1 MKKIVFLFAVFT
13 ALFGLTFVSAQVTDT
28 IVSLAPSNRNVLL
41 EVFTSIGCSH
51 CSDGDRI
58 SNELATAHPGRVNV
72 INIHE
77 GGYASN
83 TYTTEFGT
91 ALRLQSNLG
100 GYPQGTVNRHLF
112 SGTAT
117 AMNRTD
123 WTGKANQILAT
134 TSPVNIAAKGTLDW
148 ATRTLNI
155 RVQLYYT
162 ANQTVTSNSLNIAI
176 VQDNVLGPQSGDF
189 YNPTQIVGDLY
200 NHNDMLRHLITEQW
214 GDTISTIA
222 QGTLVEKTYQYVIP
236 DQFGSPNPIAAPLE
250 DLRFIAF
257 VCEGHQEVLT
267 SVEIPI
273 QMVEQPPFTVAH
285 GAQTSSHSPFF
296 TDNTNRYTRNQVIY
310 PAAMLSELVGND
322 ISAVTFYLQTP
333 PDSALTCSF
342 RVKVGTVNVSQFT
355 NNSFVNTNSAPI
367 SYNGTVAVAADNTL
381 TIHFDEPYTY
391 NGGNMLLELFTTT
404 PGVDPAAT
412 FYGITAT
419 NGSLYSN
426 SPNTWNFA
434 NKTLEDFI
442 PKTTF
447 TCVWADT
454 CSPQNLAVSEI
465 TGSSA
470 FLTWEPAHSTVPSHY
485 EVSYRVAGAADWTVA
500 AASTTDEYLLL
511 TGLQPQTNYEVR
523 MHALCGGSFSD
534 YLTAAFSTGCSGGYT
549 SPTPIGDFTNPST
562 NSLPLY
568 LGYRYCYTQQ
578 IFKADELNGAKRM
591 DGIAI
596 QYVNS
601 LYNAPRNIDIYLG
614 HTTKENFAS
623 DNSWIPLSSLS
634 LVFSGTVTFNDSG
647 EDFWFWIPF
656 DTIFNYNG
664 TDNLVVVFDDNT
676 GTALSP
682 SERFYNHYAYAS
694 SRYACSSSN
703 IDPSSPTGSSNTS
716 NYRANILM
724 PGSCI
729 SDGCD
734 RANVA
739 VTDITVTSALL
750 HFSAGNGSSGFEL
763 QYKRTADST
772 FTTLN
777 ATGNTYQL
785 TGLKHNTEYT
795 VRIRSLCAGSQS
807 NWKETTFTTA
817 VIYFPR
823 VYASEGGTG
832 NGGSWESAAG
842 DLNYA
847 LSTAAAIHNTF
858 GTWPDVWVAQG
869 TYYGDSVSANA
880 FTMIEGINVY
890 GGFAGNETELS
901 QRDVHAHPSI
911 LDGQHS
917 QRVLN
922 QPVIFT
928 KNTVWDGFTIQ
939 NGHTTGDGGGARL
952 RANTDLYNCTFLDNT
967 GANGGGLYAFSATA
981 YNHIFDCY
989 FKGNVATAD
998 GGGLYGERVDAVR
1011 CAFTHNV
1018 ANGNGGGICL
1028 YSSNSNTPHLS
1039 NCLIANNTAANGG
1052 GLWNYQGATYIENTT
1067 FVHNSASGNGAGIY
1081 DRGPIAQ
1088 MVNCIIWGNRTTAD
1102 AVSSIYQHVVSTSP
1116 KLLYNA
1122 VEGGLDGEGNIT
1134 LTSTNTGGSLFSPRF
1149 VHPSNS
1155 VGASDSTANADWHLS
1170 YGSPCVNSGRESG
1183 SNFFTSAF
1191 DTVDLDNGPR
1201 ILHDT
1206 IDMGCY
1212 ESDYNTSPMPQYGN
1226 IIYVTEQGAG
1236 TQFGDSWG
1244 NASASIADA
1253 QALAQSHN
1261 AVVWVAKGTYYGNT
1275 TSDNAFDM
1283 VAGVSVYG
1291 GFEGNEPTD
1300 YDLSQRDFETNASI
1314 LDGQNARRV
1323 LNQPSNFTEAT
1334 AVTWDGFTIQHGRT
1348 SGYGAGVYLRQN
1360 VTLSHCIIQNN
1371 NVYYYSSTGSAVSS
1385 YGAGVF
1391 SYLTLSAGMRPNLIS
1406 DCIIRNNSFENN
1418 SSLTGRGAGL
1428 CIKGTKLI
1436 RTEISHNTTP
1446 SYGGGIYS
1454 YADDTLSN
1462 CLIHS
1467 NSASFGGGIYINGGS
1482 NIYTNCD
1489 IVGNTVSS
1497 NGGGIYSN
1505 DNTLPEFTNCI
1516 IWGNRKSGN
1525 PNNSNPN
1532 IVCTYSAVEGGY
1544 DGVGNIALASE
1555 NTGSDPLSPRFKH
1568 PSSSSGVS
1576 NNPDYSDWRLAFG
1589 SPCVNIGTNTGADT
1603 IDLDGNNRIQK
1614 GIIDMGCY
1622 ESPYDSVPPQYGNII
1637 YVTKH
1642 GAGGQIGNNW
1652 ADALSSI
1659 EEAQALA
1666 REHNAVVW
1674 VAKGT
1679 YYGNTSSYNAFYMV
1693 PGVSVYGGFA
1703 GNEPA
1708 DYNLSLRDFETNATI
1723 LDGLNA
1729 RRVLDQTTNFTA
1741 DSAVTWD
1748 GFTIQNGRTS
1758 GYGAGVYMMQY
1769 SALSHC
1775 IVQHN
1780 NVYYYSSTGSN
1791 VSSYGAGVFSYI
1803 TLSDGMRPN
1812 IISDCIIRY
1821 NSFEDHTSLT
1831 GRGAGLCIKGTKIIR
1846 TEISHNTCPRSY
1858 GGGIYS
1864 YADDTLSNCL
1874 VHSNNARYGAGMYII
1889 GANNRFTN
1897 CDFVCN
1903 TVPSNGNG
1911 GGFYNNSSVSPVFT
1925 NCILWGNKKDNN
1937 VSDFVYSS
1945 GNPPTLTYC
1954 AVTGGFSGTGNLNL
1968 AIANDGDN
1976 DTLLYVRL
1984 VDPANGDFQLQPT
1997 SACIDAGNSGAVD
2010 SDRDFYSNPRL
2021 NGTVDIGC
2029 YEANSNITVSIE
2041 ATACD
2046 SYTWNGI
2053 TYTVSGNYVQTF
2065 PAANGSDSVVTL
2077 HLTVNYST
2085 HNVETESACESFVWH
2100 GQTYS
2105 ETGTYT
2111 YAYTNAGGCESV
2123 DTLKLTVS
2131 PVFSTPVQA
2140 EICDGDSYDFFGQ
2153 SLTTAG
2159 SYTHTLQSISGCDSV
2174 IALTLTV
2181 NPVFNTPLTAE
2192 ICEGGNYNFF
2202 DTTLTTAGTYTHTLQ
2217 SVHGCD
2223 SVITLTL
2230 TVNPVY
2236 NTPVTAE
2243 ICDGSSYDFFGQTL
2257 TTAGTYTHT
2266 LQSVHGCD
2274 SVIVLTLT
2282 VNPTFNTPVTAEICE
2297 GETYSFFGQTLAIA
2311 GTYTHTLQTIHGC
2324 DSVIALTLT
2333 VNPVFNT
2340 PLTADICDGGSYSF
2354 FDTTLTT
2361 AGTYTHTLQSVH
2373 GCDSVI
2379 TLTLTVHQPV
2389 FGVDERAACD
2399 SLTWINGVTYYESTN
2414 APTFALQAANGCDS
2428 IVTLHLTIANILYTD
2443 VYESGCDQFTW
2454 EGTTY
2459 STSGEY
2465 TKTFTTVSGCD
2476 SVVTLH
2482 LTIHPTYQTSETA
2495 SICEGNSYV
2504 FFDTTLTTAGTYTH
2518 TLPSSYG
2525 CDSVINLTLTVNPV
2539 YNFEYDLDI
2548 CEGEI
2553 LYFNNDTI
2561 TESGSYTQTLQTV
2574 NGCDSIVTIVL
2585 TVHSIDTTQ
2594 IAAEICDGGSYNFFG
2609 QTLTMAGT
2617 YTHTLQSVIGC
2628 DSVITLTLTVNP
2640 VYNTST
2646 TATIC
2651 EGDSYNFF
2659 GQTLTTAGTY
2669 THTLQ
2674 SANGCDSMITL
2685 TLTVNPVYNT
2695 PVSAEICEGGSYDFF
2710 GQILTTS
2717 GTYTHTMQSVSGCDS
2732 VIILTLTEVS
2742 AYNTPVA
2749 ATICDGNSY
2758 DFFGQTLTSAG
2769 TYTHT
2774 LQSVNGCDSVIT
2786 LTLTVSQGTHNVET
2800 ETACESFTWH
2810 GETYTTSGVYTYAY
2824 NNASGCASVDTLFLT
2839 VNHGTHNVETE
2850 TACENFTWHGETYT
2864 TSGVYTYAYN
2874 NGDGCES
2881 IDTLH
2886 LTVNYSA
2893 TSDFSI
2899 TTEDPCYEWNNVSYC
2914 ETGDYIQTLQTV
2926 DGCDSVV
2933 TLHLTITV
2941 GIDDHDLSG
2950 IEVFPNPTN
2959 HILNIKGEEMRHIDI
2974 FNADGQLI
2982 YTKENDGADLL
2993 QVDVTD
2999 FAAGQYFVKVRL
3011 GDGRTATRKVVVSRR

>member
-41 EVFTSIGCSH
+41 EAFTAIGCQH

-58 SNELATAHPGRVNV
+58 ANELVTANPGRVNV
-72 INIHE
+72 IDIHE
-77 GGYASN
+77 GSYASN
-83 TYTTEFGT
+83 TYTTQFGT
-91 ALRLQSNLG
+91 ALREQSNLV

-117 AMNRTD
+117 AMGRGE
-123 WTGKANQILAT
+123 WASKANQILAT
-134 TSPVNIAAKGTLDW
+134 TSPVNIAAEGTLDW

-176 VQDNVLGPQSGDF
+176 VQDNVLGPQSGGST
-189 YNPTQIVGDLY
+189 YNPTQMVGDLY
-200 NHNDMLRHLITEQW
+200 KHNYILRHLITGQW
-214 GDTISTIA
+214 GDTISTIS

-236 DQFGSPNPIAAPLE
+236 EQFGSPNPIAAALE

-285 GAQTSSHSPFF
+285 GAQTSSHSPIF
-296 TDNTNRYTRNQVIY
+296 TDNTNRYTWNQVIY
-310 PAAMLSELVGND
+310 PAGMLSELVGND

-333 PDSALTCSF
+333 PDSALTCSI
-342 RVKVGTVNVSQFT
+342 RLKVGIVNINHFT
-355 NNSFVNTNSAPI
+355 NNSFISTTSRPA
-367 SYNGTVAVAADNTL
+367 SYNGTVTVAADNTL

-391 NGGNMLLELFTTT
+391 NGGNLLMELYTTA
-404 PGVDPAAT
+404 PGVNPAAT
-412 FYGITAT
+412 FYGINAT

-434 NKTLEDFI
+434 NKILEDFI

-447 TCVWADT
+447 SCVWQDT

-523 MHALCGGSFSD
+523 MRALCGGSFSD
-534 YLTAAFSTGCSGGYT
+534 YLTATFSTGCSGGID
-549 SPTPIGDFTNPST
+549 PT
-562 NSLPLY
+562 
-568 LGYRYCYTQQ
+568 
-578 IFKADELNGAKRM
+578 
-591 DGIAI
+591 
-596 QYVNS
+596 
-601 LYNAPRNIDIYLG
+601 
-614 HTTKENFAS
+614 S
-623 DNSWIPLSSLS
+623 DN
-634 LVFSGTVTFNDSG
+634 
-647 EDFWFWIPF
+647 
-656 DTIFNYNG
+656 
-664 TDNLVVVFDDNT
+664 
-676 GTALSP
+676 
-682 SERFYNHYAYAS
+682 
-694 SRYACSSSN
+694 
-703 IDPSSPTGSSNTS
+703 
-716 NYRANILM
+716 
-724 PGSCI
+724 CI

-750 HFSAGNGSSGFEL
+750 HLSAGNGANSFEL

-777 ATGNTYQL
+777 ATGNTYHL

-795 VRIRSLCAGSQS
+795 VRIRSLCSGSQS

-817 VIYFPR
+817 VIYYPR
-823 VYASEGGTG
+823 IYASEGGTG
-832 NGGSWESAAG
+832 NGGSWASATG

-869 TYYGDSVSANA
+869 TYYGDSVSADA
-880 FTMIEGINVY
+880 FTMMEGINVY

-901 QRDVHAHPSI
+901 QRNIDAHPTI

-922 QPVIFT
+922 QPANFT
-928 KNTVWDGFTIQ
+928 QSTTWDGFTIR
-939 NGHTTGDGGGARL
+939 NGFTTGDGGGARL
-952 RANTDLYNCTFLDNT
+952 RANTSLYNCTFLDNT
-967 GANGGGLYAFSATA
+967 GANGGGVCETSTTSYNYITDCQFIGNTATS
-981 YNHIFDCY
+981 H
-989 FKGNVATAD
+989 
-998 GGGLYGERVDAVR
+998 GGGLYAERVYAIR
-1011 CAFTHNV
+1011 CTFTHNV
-1018 ANGNGGGICL
+1018 ANGNGGGVCL
-1028 YSSNSNTPHLS
+1028 TSTSNNSPYLS

-1067 FVHNSASGNGAGIY
+1067 FVRNSASGNGAGIY
-1081 DRGPIAQ
+1081 DRGPIVQ
-1088 MVNCIIWGNRTTAD
+1088 MVNCIIWGNRTSAGT
-1102 AVSSIYQHVVSTSP
+1102 VSSIYQHVVSTSP

-1155 VGASDSTANADWHLS
+1155 VGASDSTSNADWHLA

-1236 TQFGDSWG
+1236 TQFGDSWD

-1275 TSDNAFDM
+1275 VSDNAFDM
-1283 VAGVSVYG
+1283 AAGVNVYG
-1291 GFEGNEPTD
+1291 GFAGNEPAD
-1300 YDLSQRDFETNASI
+1300 YDLSLRDFETNASI

-1371 NVYYYSSTGSAVSS
+1371 NVYYFSSSGSAVSS

-1391 SYLTLSAGMRPNLIS
+1391 SYLTLSDGMRPNLIS

-1436 RTEISHNTTP
+1436 RTEISHNTSP
-1446 SYGGGIYS
+1446 SFGGGIYS

-1532 IVCTYSAVEGGY
+1532 IVCTYSAVEDGY

-1555 NTGSDPLSPRFKH
+1555 NTGSDPLCPRFKH
-1568 PSSSSGVS
+1568 PSNSSGVS

-1589 SPCVNIGTNTGADT
+1589 SPCVNSGTNTGADA

-1614 GIIDMGCY
+1614 GVIDMGCY

-1642 GAGGQIGNNW
+1642 GAGGQIGNSW

-1659 EEAQALA
+1659 EEAQTLA

-1708 DYNLSLRDFETNATI
+1708 DYDLSLRDFETNATI

-1769 SALSHC
+1769 STLSHC

-1846 TEISHNTCPRSY
+1846 TEISHNTSPRTY

-1874 VHSNNARYGAGMYII
+1874 VHGNNARYGAGMYII
-1889 GANNRFTN
+1889 GANNCFTN
-1897 CDFVCN
+1897 CDFVGN
-1903 TVPSNGNG
+1903 TVPSNGYG

-1984 VDPANGDFQLQPT
+1984 VNPANEDFQLQPT
-1997 SACIDAGNSGAVD
+1997 SACIDAGNSEAVD
-2010 SDRDFYSNPRL
+2010 SDRDFYGNPRL

-2053 TYTVSGNYVQTF
+2053 TYTVSGNYMQTF

-2100 GQTYS
+2100 GQTYTTS
-2105 ETGTYT
+2105 GTYT
-2111 YAYTNAGGCESV
+2111 YVYTNAGGCESV

-2140 EICDGDSYDFFGQ
+2140 EICDGDSYIFFDTT
-2153 SLTTAG
+2153 LTTTG
-2159 SYTHTLQSISGCDSV
+2159 TYTHTLQSVHGCDSV

-2192 ICEGGNYNFF
+2192 ICEGGNYSFF
-2202 DTTLTTAGTYTHTLQ
+2202 DTILTTAGTYMHTLQ
-2217 SVHGCD
+2217 NVHGCD
-2223 SVITLTL
+2223 SVIALTL

-2236 NTPVTAE
+2236 NTPLTAE
-2243 ICDGSSYDFFGQTL
+2243 ICEGSSYSFFGQTL
-2257 TTAGTYTHT
+2257 TT
-2266 LQSVHGCD
+2266 
-2274 SVIVLTLT
+2274 
-2282 VNPTFNTPVTAEICE
+2282 
-2297 GETYSFFGQTLAIA
+2297 A

-2324 DSVIALTLT
+2324 DSVIVLTLT

-2340 PLTADICDGGSYSF
+2340 PLTAEICEGGSYDLYGQTLTTAGIYTHTLQSVHGCDSVIALTLTVNPVYNTPVSAAICDGGSYSF

-2361 AGTYTHTLQSVH
+2361 TGIYTHTLQSVH
-2373 GCDSVI
+2373 GCDSMI

-2414 APTFALQAANGCDS
+2414 APTFALQAASGCDS

-2459 STSGEY
+2459 SASGEY
-2465 TKTFTTVSGCD
+2465 TKTFTTASGCD
-2476 SVVTLH
+2476 SVVTLY
-2482 LTIHPTYQTSETA
+2482 LTIHPTYQISETA
-2495 SICEGNSYV
+2495 SICEGSSYL
-2504 FFDTTLTTAGTYTH
+2504 FFDTTLTTEGTYTH
-2518 TLPSSYG
+2518 A
-2525 CDSVINLTLTVNPV
+2525 
-2539 YNFEYDLDI
+2539 
-2548 CEGEI
+2548 
-2553 LYFNNDTI
+2553 
-2561 TESGSYTQTLQTV
+2561 LQTV
-2574 NGCDSIVTIVL
+2574 N
-2585 TVHSIDTTQ
+2585 
-2594 IAAEICDGGSYNFFG
+2594 
-2609 QTLTMAGT
+2609 
-2617 YTHTLQSVIGC
+2617 GC

-2640 VYNTST
+2640 IYST
-2646 TATIC
+2646 PITATIC
-2651 EGDSYNFF
+2651 DGGSYDFF
-2659 GQTLTTAGTY
+2659 GQILTSEGTY

-2674 SANGCDSMITL
+2674 TAKGCDSVIAL

-2695 PVSAEICEGGSYDFF
+2695 PVTAQICEGGSYNFF
-2710 GQILTTS
+2710 GQSLTT
-2717 GTYTHTMQSVSGCDS
+2717 
-2732 VIILTLTEVS
+2732 E
-2742 AYNTPVA
+2742 
-2749 ATICDGNSY
+2749 
-2758 DFFGQTLTSAG
+2758 G

-2774 LQSVNGCDSVIT
+2774 LQSVSGCDSTISLSLIVLNTDSTYFTDEACGSYTWNNVTYNESGDYTQTLTNTSGCDSIVTLHLIIKNPVSTTVTETVCESHTWNGVIYTTSGDYDQTFTAANGCDSVVT
-2786 LTLTVSQGTHNVET
+2786 LHLTVLYGSHNVNIETACESFTWNGETYDLSGIYTYEYTNNDGCSSVDTLYLTVLNPTHEALTVEQCESYTWTTGDGETYTTSGDYMYAHTDDYGCTQVDTLHLTIYYGTHNVESETACESFTWHGTTYTTSGTYTYAYTNGNGCASVDTLHLTVNHGTHNVET

-2824 NNASGCASVDTLFLT
+2824 NNASGCASVDTLHLT

-2850 TACENFTWHGETYT
+2850 TACESFTWHGTTYT

-2874 NGDGCES
+2874 NASGCAS
-2881 IDTLH
+2881 VDTLL

-2914 ETGDYIQTLQTV
+2914 ETGDYTQTLQTV

-2941 GIDDHDLSG
+2941 SIDDHDLSG

-2974 FNADGQLI
+2974 FNADGQLV

-2993 QVDVTD
+2993 QVDVTG
-2999 FAAGQYFVKVRL
+2999 FAAGQYFVKVQL
-3011 GDGRTATRKVVVSRR
+3011 DDGRTATRKVVVCRR